1 MNAARARR
9 GAWIALAVCAFAAVS
24 WVIFR
29 GYMTPDM
36 MMYFLTFRWCL

>member
-9 GAWIALAVCAFAAVS
+9 GAWIALAVCAFAGVS

-29 GYMTPDM
+29 SYLTPDM

>member
-1 MNAARARR
+1 MNAAAARR
-9 GAWIALAVCAFAAVS
+9 GAWIAFGVGLFAAVS

-29 GYMTPDM
+29 AYLSADM

>member
-1 MNAARARR
+1 MNAARTRR
-9 GAWIALAVCAFAAVS
+9 GAWIALAVCVFAGVS

-29 GYMTPDM
+29 SYLTPDM